1 MALRLNLTKGKR
13 TRIKKNRGGQRLK
26 KWREQQQKEEQ
37 SKQQSAA
44 QADKTRRIQ
53 PFLKVGKR
61 QQERR
66 RKSVEE
72 SYSSRWGMTNEEASE
87 DITDMYGRRDM
98 NGELDAHAMLKMK
111 VTTGLSN
118 RQYESVRKELKN
130 QLDISLPNN
139 NDLLE
144 EAKRFMSSYE
154 VCTDNR

>member
-1 MALRLNLTKGKR
+1 
-13 TRIKKNRGGQRLK
+13 
-26 KWREQQQKEEQ
+26 
-37 SKQQSAA
+37 
-44 QADKTRRIQ
+44 
-53 PFLKVGKR
+53 
-61 QQERR
+61 
-66 RKSVEE
+66 
-72 SYSSRWGMTNEEASE
+72 MTNEEASE

-111 VTTGLSN
+111 VTLGLSN
-118 RQYESVRKELKN
+118 RQYGSLRKELKN